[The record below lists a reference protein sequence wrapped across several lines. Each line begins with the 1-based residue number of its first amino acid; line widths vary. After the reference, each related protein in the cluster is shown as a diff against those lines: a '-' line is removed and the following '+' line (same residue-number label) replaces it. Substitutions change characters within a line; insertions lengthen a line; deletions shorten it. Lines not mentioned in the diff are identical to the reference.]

1 MTYTIVCYGDSNTH
15 GADPSTDRR
24 LPREVRWPGV
34 MRAVLG
40 DSYQVIEEGLSGRTT
55 VWDTPLAPY
64 HNGNTYLMPCLLS
77 HEPVDLVIIMLGTND
92 LKRIHDLTA
101 PEIASGAS
109 VLVDVARRSLT
120 GPGGLPPAVLL
131 VAPVPLG
138 EPTDASE
145 LWGLGAAR
153 EESEKLA
160 RLYREG
166 ARQDEVAF
174 FDAGS
179 VAAVS
184 PDDGVHLDAAAH
196 AGLGR
201 AMAGEVRAVL
211 AGVDRSQ

>member
-1 MTYTIVCYGDSNTH
+1 
-15 GADPSTDRR
+15 
-24 LPREVRWPGV
+24 
-34 MRAVLG
+34 MRAALG
-40 DSYQVIEEGLSGRTT
+40 DGYEVIEEGLNGRTT
-55 VWDTPLAPY
+55 VWETPLAPY
-64 HNGNTYLMPCLLS
+64 HNGNAYLMPCLLS

-120 GPGGLPPAVLL
+120 GPGGLPPTILL

-138 EPTDASE
+138 ELTDASE

-160 RLYREG
+160 RLYRES

-196 AGLGR
+196 ASLGQ
-201 AMAGEVRAVL
+201 AMAAEVRAAL
-211 AGVDRSQ
+211 ADDGGRP